1 MQQRGSGAANLDEP
15 GLQASAER
23 LLALRCA
30 LGDPAAWAALVA
42 AHDRR
47 VLRVLLRAVGPRF
60 ADELPDLRQ
69 EVWARLLASRGAA
82 LRGLR
87 AERPGALAAFVS
99 QVALRVAIDFGRSRG
114 LRAAQEVGAEEAEG
128 LPAPGCN
135 AEEAAARRQES
146 RLLDD
151 ALEAATAGPNQARD
165 RVVVRAHFHD
175 SLAPAEIAAMGLGLS
190 AKGVETLL
198 YRARERIAARLA
210 GRVELDSGGGS

>member
-1 MQQRGSGAANLDEP
+1 MRSRGSGAANLDEP

-30 LGDPAAWAALVA
+30 LGDPEAWTTLVA

-114 LRAAQEVGAEEAEG
+114 LRASQEVGEEEVAG
-128 LPAPGCN
+128 LQAPGGD
-135 AEEAAARRQES
+135 AEEAAARRQEA
-146 RLLDD
+146 RLLDE

-165 RVVVRAHFHD
+165 RVVLRAHLQD
-175 SLAPAEIAAMGLGLS
+175 GLAPAEIAAMGLGLS
-190 AKGVETLL
+190 AKGVETLV
-198 YRARERIAARLA
+198 YRARDRIAARLA
-210 GRVELDSGGGS
+210 AALAPEAGGGP